1 MDMDTDP
8 ATSDAESPVE
18 APTLIPLTAEQVRV
32 LGCLIEKEGTTPEAY
47 PLTLNALV
55 NACNQTTNREPVVRY
70 DEDTVLEALD
80 GLKRRGYVLQLTLVG
95 ARVQKYKHTLDS
107 KFGFLTKPTIALL
120 AVLML
125 RGIQTSGELRQRT
138 ERLHAFA
145 DIPAVEHELH
155 KLIDY
160 PGHPLAVQFAP
171 GGGRKT
177 VTFAHLLSG
186 LVEPG
191 AVSSSSPAVAAVTA
205 SPAAVYDADWRGRM
219 EQELTALRAEVAELR
234 ALIAPGST
242 PVTLEEVDSDLPDTG
257 SRYIPYG
264 TWFQRTQ
271 GVVAF
276 VAMTSP
282 IRAYISMPLLLCSS
296 RSGEN
301 LIRPG
306 SKIVMTQE
314 PPKVK

>member
-1 MDMDTDP
+1 MDMDTLPD
-8 ATSDAESPVE
+8 ASDSESPVE
-18 APTLIPLTAEQVRV
+18 APALIPLTAEQVRV
-32 LGCLIEKEGTTPEAY
+32 LGCLIEKEATTPEAY

-120 AVLML
+120 AALML
-125 RGIQTSGELRQRT
+125 RGVQTSGELRQRT
-138 ERLHAFA
+138 ERLHVFA

-191 AVSSSSPAVAAVTA
+191 VASSSSPAVAAVNV
-205 SPAAVYDADWRGRM
+205 SPTAVYDADWRGRM
-219 EQELTALRAEVAELR
+219 EQELASLRAEVAELR
-234 ALIAPGST
+234 SLIAPGSSRAT
-242 PVTLEEVDSDLPDTG
+242 QEEADSDLPDTG
-257 SRYIPYG
+257 SRYIP
-264 TWFQRTQ
+264 
-271 GVVAF
+271 
-276 VAMTSP
+276 
-282 IRAYISMPLLLCSS
+282 
-296 RSGEN
+296 
-301 LIRPG
+301 
-306 SKIVMTQE
+306 
-314 PPKVK
+314 

>member
-1 MDMDTDP
+1 MDTE
-8 ATSDAESPVE
+8 TDASE
-18 APTLIPLTAEQVRV
+18 APTLIPLTPEQVRV

-107 KFGFLTKPTIALL
+107 KFGLLNKPGIALL

-125 RGIQTSGELRQRT
+125 RGVQTSGELRQRT
-138 ERLHAFA
+138 DRLHTFA

-160 PGHPLAVQFAP
+160 QGQPLVVQFAP

-177 VTFAHLLSG
+177 VTYSHLLSG
-186 LVEPG
+186 LVEPS
-191 AVSSSSPAVAAVTA
+191 AVSSSGPAVTGVSA
-205 SPAAVYDADWRGRM
+205 SPTPAYDADWRGRM
-219 EQELTALRAEVAELR
+219 EQELAALRAEVAELR
-234 ALIAPGST
+234 ALMAPGSN
-242 PVTLEEVDSDLPDTG
+242 PASQEEVDSDLPDTG
-257 SRYIPYG
+257 SRYIP
-264 TWFQRTQ
+264 
-271 GVVAF
+271 
-276 VAMTSP
+276 
-282 IRAYISMPLLLCSS
+282 
-296 RSGEN
+296 
-301 LIRPG
+301 
-306 SKIVMTQE
+306 
-314 PPKVK
+314 

>member
-8 ATSDAESPVE
+8 TASEAESQVE
-18 APTLIPLTAEQVRV
+18 APTLIPLSAEQVRV

-95 ARVQKYKHTLDS
+95 ARVQKYKHTLGS
-107 KFGFLTKPTIALL
+107 KFGFLTKPGVALL

-125 RGIQTSGELRQRT
+125 RGVQTSGELRQRT
-138 ERLHAFA
+138 ERLHTFA

-191 AVSSSSPAVAAVTA
+191 TVSSSGPAVAAVTA
-205 SPAAVYDADWRGRM
+205 APAAVYDADWRGRM
-219 EQELTALRAEVAELR
+219 EQELADLRAEVAELR
-234 ALIAPGST
+234 AIISPGSSAA
-242 PVTLEEVDSDLPDTG
+242 PQEEIDTG
-257 SRYIPYG
+257 SRYIP
-264 TWFQRTQ
+264 
-271 GVVAF
+271 
-276 VAMTSP
+276 
-282 IRAYISMPLLLCSS
+282 
-296 RSGEN
+296 
-301 LIRPG
+301 
-306 SKIVMTQE
+306 
-314 PPKVK
+314 